1 MFYVVFVFLLVAFLS
16 NAFLRLKTQFIM
28 QESGCIAFGLSQIY
42 VTVSWAHIKYYHNPD
57 KS

>member
-1 MFYVVFVFLLVAFLS
+1 
-16 NAFLRLKTQFIM
+16 M

-42 VTVSWAHIKYYHNPD
+42 VTVSWAHIKYNHNPD